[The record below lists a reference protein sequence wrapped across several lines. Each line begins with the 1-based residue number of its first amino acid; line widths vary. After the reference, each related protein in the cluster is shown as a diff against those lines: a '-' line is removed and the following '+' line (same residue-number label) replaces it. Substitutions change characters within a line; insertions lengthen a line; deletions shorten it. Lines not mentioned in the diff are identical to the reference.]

1 MKTIFRIAK
10 TELRV
15 LFYSPIAWFL
25 LVAFFIQCGIAYFF
39 QLNSNASLQEMG
51 GEQLRYMNHLT
62 IRIFSSNGSVFSNVM
77 QKLYLYIPLLTM
89 GLISRET
96 SSGTIKLLYSSP
108 IKVRDIVLGKYLAML
123 IYSVL
128 MVAAMSVFIVAG
140 MWQIKSMDSGIM
152 MSAILGLFLLL
163 CTYAA
168 IGLFMSS
175 LTTYQVVAAVC
186 TFVMIGILSFIG
198 TIWQGL
204 DFVRDLTYFLSI
216 QGRTQKMLFGL
227 ISSKDVLYFL
237 VIIFMFI
244 GFTYF
249 KLKSGIESRPFI
261 VKAMRYVMVVVIGL
275 AVGYVSSRPVF
286 TLYTDTTVHQE
297 QTLTP
302 NAREIIKELG
312 DEPLEVVTYNNA
324 LNRYMWLGMPQQRNR
339 VLDNW
344 DLYTR
349 FKPDISFS
357 FVQYYAE
364 PLDNPQYPFS
374 KMYPDKTVKEAA
386 EQTIRGMGMKAKDF
400 KTPEEIRKIINLE
413 PELNR
418 YVMQLKY
425 KGRSTFL
432 RVFDDQLIWP
442 GETEVSAAFKRL
454 LQAKLP
460 KILFVTGNLERD
472 INKIGAREYMTVTNT
487 KTFRYSLINQGF
499 DSDTISLDSHDIP
512 EDITT
517 LVLADPKTTLS
528 PVALAKLEQYIDKGG
543 NLLIAGEP
551 GKQTVLNPVLQKL
564 GVQMMEGVVAQPS
577 RNLTPDVVLPEL
589 TPLAKSLSAGV
600 ARSAEDSLKVAVPG
614 VTGLTYG
621 NSPFTVEPLL
631 LTDAQKSWVR
641 KTSLVLDSAQIV
653 YDTSAGDEKKAVPVM
668 ISLTR
673 KINGKEQRIIVAGD
687 ADFMSNANLNRVDVE
702 TANFPFITALFSW
715 LDYKQFPIDTHRPES
730 NDNRVKVSLDDV
742 ELLKIIYLWVM
753 PGIMIAFGAILLIR
767 RKRK

>member
-25 LVAFFIQCGIAYFF
+25 LVAFFIQCGIAYFL
-39 QLNSNASLQEMG
+39 QLKGYAGMQEMG
-51 GEQLRYMNHLT
+51 GEQLRYMDHLT
-62 IRIFSSNGSVFSNVM
+62 IKIFSSQMSVFDNVM

-128 MVAAMSVFIVAG
+128 MVAAMSVFIAAG
-140 MWQIKSMDSGIM
+140 MWQIKSLDSGIM
-152 MSAILGLFLLL
+152 LSAVLGLFLLL

-186 TFVMIGILSFIG
+186 TFVMIGILSFVG
-198 TIWQGL
+198 TMWQSI

-249 KLKSGIESRPFI
+249 KLKSGMESRPFM
-261 VKAMRYVMVVVIGL
+261 VKAMRYVIVVVIGL
-275 AVGYVSSRPVF
+275 AVGYISSRPAF
-286 TLYTDTTVHQE
+286 TTYTDTTVHQE
-297 QTLTP
+297 RTLTP
-302 NAREIIKELG
+302 NAQRIIKELG
-312 DEPLEVVTYNNA
+312 DEPLEVITYNNA
-324 LNRYMWLGMPQQRNR
+324 LSRYSWLGVPEQRNR
-339 VLDNW
+339 LLDNW

-349 FKPDISFS
+349 FKPGISFR

-364 PLDNPQYPFS
+364 PLDNPQFPFS
-374 KMYPDKTVKEAA
+374 KMYPGKTVKEAA
-386 EQTIRGMGMKAKDF
+386 EQTIRGMGMKVSAF
-400 KTPEEIRKIINLE
+400 KTPEEIKKIIDLE

-418 YVMQLKY
+418 FVMQLKY

-432 RVFDDQLIWP
+432 RVFDDQMVWP

-460 KILFVTGNLERD
+460 KILFVTGDLERD
-472 INKIGAREYMTVTNT
+472 IHKVGAREYMTITNT
-487 KTFRYSLINQGF
+487 KPFRYSLINQGF
-499 DSDTISLDSHDIP
+499 DSDTISLGSRDIP
-512 EDITT
+512 EGITA
-517 LVLADPKTTLS
+517 LVLTDPKTALS
-528 PVALAKLEQYIDKGG
+528 AAAQAKLEQYIDKGG

-551 GKQTVLNPVLQKL
+551 GKQTVLNPILQKL

-577 RNLTPDVVLPEL
+577 KDLTPDIVLPQL
-589 TPLAKSLSAGV
+589 TPLAVSLSADV
-600 ARSAEDSLKVAVPG
+600 AKTVKDSLKVAMPG
-614 VTGLTYG
+614 VTGLAYSG
-621 NSPFTVEPLL
+621 SSFTIEPLL
-631 LTDAQKSWVR
+631 ITDTQKSWLR
-641 KTSLVLDSAQIV
+641 KTSLVLDSAQVV
-653 YDTSAGDEKKAVPVM
+653 YDAAAGDERKALPVM
-668 ISLTR
+668 ISMTR
-673 KINGKEQRIIVAGD
+673 KVNGKEQRIIVAGD
-687 ADFMSNANLNRVDVE
+687 ADFMSNSNLNRFDVE

-730 NDNRVKVSLDDV
+730 EDNRVKVSLDDV
-742 ELLKIIYLWVM
+742 DLLKIVYLWVM